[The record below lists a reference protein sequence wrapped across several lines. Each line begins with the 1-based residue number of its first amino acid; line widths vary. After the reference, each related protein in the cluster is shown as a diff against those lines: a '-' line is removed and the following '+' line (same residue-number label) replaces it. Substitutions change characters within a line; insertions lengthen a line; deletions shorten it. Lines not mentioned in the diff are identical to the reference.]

1 MTSNPLADMQSD
13 CAAATSSPPPSID
26 EVDEVSVETVPV
38 KVDRHLKPKEMVR
51 YQDLSAVAATQN
63 AQQTEDNEDELMTF
77 SVDDG
82 AEADVVEYPHNKPN
96 SLGASPPYRAISE
109 KSRDNSSFESV
120 QSVELANNDTNS
132 EMEFGDDDEDEELVA
147 AEIKDE
153 NDHSRETGTPRPFN
167 PRDEK
172 RNFRTVNSTRNQ
184 LTKAPI
190 SFMDHE

>member
-13 CAAATSSPPPSID
+13 CAAATSSPLSTD

-51 YQDLSAVAATQN
+51 YSDLSAVAATQN
-63 AQQTEDNEDELMTF
+63 AQQIEDNEDELMTF
-77 SVDDG
+77 SEDDG
-82 AEADVVEYPHNKPN
+82 AEADVVEHPHNKPN

-132 EMEFGDDDEDEELVA
+132 EMEFGDDDEDEDLVA

-153 NDHSRETGTPRPFN
+153 NDHNRETGTPRPFN

-172 RNFRTVNSTRNQ
+172 RNYRTVNSTRNQ